1 MKSDI
6 LIDGSL
12 FLADGN
18 VDSQFVD
25 LQFDSQRLGRKGTDH
40 EVSADFEVLRGQGY
54 LFF

>member
-12 FLADGN
+12 LLADGN

-25 LQFDSQRLGRKGTDH
+25 LQFDSQLLCHKWD
-40 EVSADFEVLRGQGY
+40 
-54 LFF
+54 